1 MQTLDNSNTRNTRV
15 GVFVDVLN
23 IVYSFH
29 EIARKGGIGKIIDF
43 EKMLHKCVGGRHC
56 VEAIAYSG
64 TNIAQGRSSFAGLNE
79 ALSLAGFKVKLKEA
93 DIFGDGQMKC
103 NWDVGMAIDI
113 PKVAAKLDVVVLV
126 TGDGDFV
133 DLVEELQN
141 QYHCEVEVLAFDI
154 ALSQNL
160 RRAADSYSTIGD
172 DLLKPKATR
181 MHRSSSP
188 QPSAFQEN
196 EEVPDSPIGSTSS
209 DAVSPKGRGTNRT
222 RKSFPSPETLQKQ
235 ILAKTKL

>member
-1 MQTLDNSNTRNTRV
+1 MQALSNIRV
-15 GVFVDVLN
+15 GVYVDVLN
-23 IVYSFH
+23 IIYTFR
-29 EIARKGGIGKIIDF
+29 EIARQSGIGKVIDF
-43 EKMLHKCVGGRHC
+43 QKMLHKCVGGRHC

-64 TNIAQGRSSFAGLNE
+64 TNTAKGRSSFAGLNG
-79 ALSLAGFKVKLKEA
+79 ALSLAGFRVKPKKA

-141 QYHCEVEVLAFDI
+141 QYHCRVEVLAFVI

-160 RRAADSYSTIGD
+160 KRAADSYSTIGD
-172 DLLKPKATR
+172 DLLKPKAAR

-188 QPSAFQEN
+188 QPSAFQET
-196 EEVPDSPIGSTSS
+196 EEMPGSPIGSTSS
-209 DAVSPKGRGTNRT
+209 DAVFPKGKGTNRMNE
-222 RKSFPSPETLQKQ
+222 KLPDPETLQRR
-235 ILAKTKL
+235 ILGKRSP